1 MNLKQFRKS
10 NNITQEELSELI
22 GVHENTIRLWEK
34 GLREPR
40 SSDIQKLCEILHC
53 TEAELLNGSD
63 NGRIKVTLSYNWED
77 FKKGEINMDIE
88 KFDVIL
94 SDSGMVGINGA
105 MRVSSRSM
113 IDDVLAKIRSEL
125 EFGFDS
131 QERRGIIQET

>member
-131 QERRGIIQET
+131 QERRGIIQEA